1 MQGYSKYSIII
12 IIIFINSPASNAEST
27 EGLNGQNESMNP
39 KYRSHARD
47 SLSSLDYEVSKIFNL
62 VLFHVQR
69 VNLVHYYRYDDYYA
83 GYYIC
88 ILL

>member
-27 EGLNGQNESMNP
+27 EGLNGQNELMNR

-47 SLSSLDYEVSKIFNL
+47 SLSSLDYEVSK
-62 VLFHVQR
+62 VLI
-69 VNLVHYYRYDDYYA
+69 
-83 GYYIC
+83 YISFISC
-88 ILL
+88 TTSKLSTLLPV